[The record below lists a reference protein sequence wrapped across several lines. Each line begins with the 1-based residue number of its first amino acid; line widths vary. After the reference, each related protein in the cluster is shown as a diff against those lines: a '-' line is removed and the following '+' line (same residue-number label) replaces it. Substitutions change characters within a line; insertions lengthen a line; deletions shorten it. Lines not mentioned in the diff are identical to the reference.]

1 MSKNIQTLAACAA
14 LTASLLASTAA
25 FAQTQIEVPAGSTV
39 TTTTTTDTLNQPVD
53 KDVRNSTTTTTTVI
67 QPAPME
73 TVTVTE
79 TTIYGQQ
86 LAMML
91 KNEPKAKRFYNLVVT
106 SGLGNAFNDSRG
118 FTAFVPYDSAFAG
131 SNIGTSH
138 TPGIVDPAARAF
150 IQKHVSDGKYDVN
163 LMHGSKDSVKTRSGD
178 TIVVGKG
185 NRDVYYAN
193 GVKIVDTLKTP
204 QGIIY
209 FTDRPIVK

>member
-1 MSKNIQTLAACAA
+1 MSKTRNSLALCAA

-25 FAQTQIEVPAGSTV
+25 FAQTMVEVPAGSTV
-39 TTTTTTDTLNQPVD
+39 TTTTTTDTLATPVE

-91 KNEPKAKRFYNLVVT
+91 KGEPKAKRFYNLVVT
-106 SGLGNAFNDSRG
+106 SGLGSTFNDSRG

-131 SNIGTSH
+131 SSVGTSH
-138 TPGIVDPAARAF
+138 TPGIVDPAARELL
-150 IQKHVSDGKYDVN
+150 QKHVSDGKFDVN
-163 LMHGSKDSVKTRSGD
+163 LIHGTKDTVTTRSGD
-178 TIVVGKG
+178 KIVVGKG
-185 NRDVYYAN
+185 QRDVYYAN

-204 QGIIY
+204 QGIVY
-209 FTDRPIVK
+209 FVDKPIFK